1 MVDKNEDTN
10 YDPNNDPEDEV
21 FEMEITGESP
31 DERPTRL
38 PPDMNMDC
46 GEARVMVD
54 GNGRKDEL
62 PPDKMVAA
70 DVRRE
75 EGELYD

>member
-1 MVDKNEDTN
+1 MSNMTSG
-10 YDPNNDPEDEV
+10 NNDPEDEV
-21 FEMEITGESP
+21 FEMEITRESP

-62 PPDKMVAA
+62 PPNKMVAA
-70 DVRRE
+70 DVSSTAQKV
-75 EGELYD
+75 